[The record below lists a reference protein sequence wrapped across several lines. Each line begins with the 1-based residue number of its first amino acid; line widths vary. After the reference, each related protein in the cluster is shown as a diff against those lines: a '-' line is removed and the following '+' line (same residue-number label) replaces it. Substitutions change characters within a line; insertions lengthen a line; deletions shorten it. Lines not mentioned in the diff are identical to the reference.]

1 MTDKMKL
8 GLVFSTII
16 VVFIAQA
23 IIGGSVEAE
32 AKSVTTEDL
41 RLRVIAES
49 DDPVDQVVKRVA
61 VFAIEQF
68 MNQHGHTAE
77 ILTEN
82 LAAINDAVTE
92 VLDEIGVFVDV
103 EVSFGYHY
111 FPMTSGYY
119 ASLVVRLGDAAGEN
133 WWCFINP
140 GICVVP
146 TANNE
151 TTNTAQVETR
161 EEIQASLSS
170 RALSF
175 VGRLFGGGEERP
187 VVEGEIDWSLFADER

>member
-23 IIGGSVEAE
+23 IIGGPVEAE

-61 VFAIEQF
+61 VFAATQF

-77 ILTEN
+77 VLTEN
-82 LAAINDAVTE
+82 LAEINEAITD
-92 VLDEIGVFVDV
+92 VLNEIGVVIDV
-103 EVSFGYHY
+103 EVSFGHHY
-111 FPMTSGYY
+111 FPATSEYY
-119 ASLVVRLGDAAGEN
+119 PSLVVRLGDAAGEN

-146 TANNE
+146 TAENVSI
-151 TTNTAQVETR
+151 NTDQVEVRT
-161 EEIQASLSS
+161 EIQASFGA

-175 VGRLFGGGEERP
+175 VGRLFGGGEERT